1 MDFIF
6 DVASKMMSFP
16 CIYYF
21 IAALSFFSLEL
32 LSNRLFKGGV

>member
-6 DVASKMMSFP
+6 YVASKMMSFP

-21 IAALSFFSLEL
+21 IASLAFVAIEL
-32 LSNRLFKGGV
+32 LTNKLFRGGI